1 MAAKNRPPP
10 VLDGVRHR
18 VPSKKALES
27 LERGEQ
33 QQQKVR
39 VPEGREVERTKGGE
53 RGGVKERRKEIPAL
67 LFLSLLLLPL
77 PPHPLSPRGVSHK
90 LK

>member
-39 VPEGREVERTKGGE
+39 MPEGREVERTKGGE
-53 RGGVKERRKEIPAL
+53 RGGGQRAQEINPG
-67 LFLSLLLLPL
+67 SSLPL
-77 PPHPLSPRGVSHK
+77 PSPPPSSSSPPFSEGRLS
-90 LK
+90 